1 MGHTSNVANPGSNT
15 VSVIHRPGN
24 TVVKTIPVGTVP
36 DAVAVT
42 PAGTKVYVVNYN
54 DNTVS
59 VIARPGNT
67 VVATIP
73 VGTGPVGV
81 AIGP

>member
-1 MGHTSNVANPGSNT
+1 MSNT
-15 VSVIHRPGN
+15 VSVIARPGN
-24 TVVKTIPVGTVP
+24 AVVKTIPVGTFP
-36 DAVAVT
+36 HGVAVT
-42 PAGTKVYVVNYN
+42 PDGTNVYVANYN

-67 VVATIP
+67 VLANIP
-73 VGTGPVGV
+73 VGTGPLGV